1 MDQLACQLPL
11 CGFWGSKLGS
21 SHLQV
26 LYPLSHL
33 PSPGKT
39 MFMIQGRLASREAPS
54 LLNRILGE
62 LEGDLAGG
70 DENPGS
76 SVWSKRRDNWAS
88 TFLEKSQR

>member
-1 MDQLACQLPL
+1 
-11 CGFWGSKLGS
+11 
-21 SHLQV
+21 
-26 LYPLSHL
+26 
-33 PSPGKT
+33 
-39 MFMIQGRLASREAPS
+39 MFIIQGRLASREAPS